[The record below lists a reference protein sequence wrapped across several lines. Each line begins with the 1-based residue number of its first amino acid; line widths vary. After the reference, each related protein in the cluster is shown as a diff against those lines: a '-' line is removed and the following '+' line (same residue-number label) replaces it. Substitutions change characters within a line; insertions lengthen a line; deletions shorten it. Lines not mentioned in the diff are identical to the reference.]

1 MIRVSRPQ
9 EPDALR
15 KTRDVKLARARLDMA
30 AGRKPDTSGYNV
42 ARTTLHKALNQKCVY
57 CEQQT
62 ALKQL
67 PVEHF
72 RPKAQL
78 VALTKRSEGI
88 VDGGLTRLVDAG
100 RLALNGPCYEPEP

>member
-1 MIRVSRPQ
+1 MIRVSRPR

-30 AGRKPDTSGYNV
+30 AVRPRASPKWLDLALLAACENAP
-42 ARTTLHKALNQKCVY
+42 RTRT
-57 CEQQT
+57 
-62 ALKQL
+62 
-67 PVEHF
+67 
-72 RPKAQL
+72 QL

-100 RLALNGPCYEPEP
+100 RLALNGPCYEPVP